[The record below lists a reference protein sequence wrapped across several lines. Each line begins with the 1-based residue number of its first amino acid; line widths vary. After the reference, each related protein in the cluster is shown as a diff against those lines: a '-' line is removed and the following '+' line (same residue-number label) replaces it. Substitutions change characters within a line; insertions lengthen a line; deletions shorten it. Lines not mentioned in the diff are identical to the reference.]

1 MGSEWERKRA
11 AGYKKQLDQGLLDLG
26 TAHLFTQQPTRA
38 ARVVAVDI
46 NAGNSVAKGENLIL
60 QKNGSRLY
68 VMRGLKEIGR
78 VLNPPSEI
86 MGFVG
91 KSFGMAKGII
101 EVFHAEAQI
110 AEISVC

>member
-11 AGYKKQLDQGLLDLG
+11 AGYKKQLDQGLLELG
-26 TAHLFTQQPTRA
+26 TAHLFTQQPTRV

-46 NAGNSVAKGENLIL
+46 SAGNSVAEGERLIL
-60 QKNGSRLY
+60 QKKGGRLS

-86 MGFVG
+86 ISFVE
-91 KSFGMAKGII
+91 KSFGVAKGII
-101 EVFHAEAQI
+101 EVFHAEALI